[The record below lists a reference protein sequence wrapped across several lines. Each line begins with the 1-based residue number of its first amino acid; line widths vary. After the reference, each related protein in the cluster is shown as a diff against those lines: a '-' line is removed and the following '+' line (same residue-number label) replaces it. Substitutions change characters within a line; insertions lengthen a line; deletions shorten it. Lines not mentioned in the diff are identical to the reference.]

1 MDTLVKKAYDNW
13 RHVIEYDGKA
23 LLNFKQS
30 KKTTTSPI
38 KAPSVPPNYPVSYDQ
53 QVSQPQLSVTVPVV
67 HPSLDAGVASGGN
80 ELLGLFE

>member
-30 KKTTTSPI
+30 KKTSTSPT
-38 KAPSVPPNYPVSYDQ
+38 KAPSVPPSYPVPYDQ
-53 QVSQPQLSVTVPVV
+53 QVSQQQLSVTVPAVQ
-67 HPSLDAGVASGGN
+67 PSLDAGVASGGN
-80 ELLGLFE
+80 ELLGLFK